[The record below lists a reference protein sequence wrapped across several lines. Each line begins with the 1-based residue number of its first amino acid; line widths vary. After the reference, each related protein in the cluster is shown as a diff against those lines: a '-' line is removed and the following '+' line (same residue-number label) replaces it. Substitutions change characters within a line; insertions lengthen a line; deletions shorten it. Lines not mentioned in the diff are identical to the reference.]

1 MDPAACDPMEN
12 SMRILDLN
20 EVDFARWDTA
30 EMRRLRL
37 SMVEEQIFERGVRD
51 SRVLDAFRS
60 VPRHV
65 FVPEGEREYAY
76 EDHPLAIGFG
86 QTISQP
92 YIVALMTEVLQLRG
106 NERLLEIGTGSGYQ
120 AAILALLSRW
130 VYSIER
136 IPELASEAAKR
147 LDGLGLTNVTVLCQD
162 GSMGLPEEAPFD
174 AIIVTAA
181 APQPP
186 QALMDQLADRGRL
199 VVPSGERADQTL
211 FKVTRLGDEFEQEDL
226 GMCAFV
232 PLIGRGGW
240 PDRS

>member
-1 MDPAACDPMEN
+1 MDPAPDEAMEN
-12 SMRILDLN
+12 AMETLELN

-51 SRVLDAFRS
+51 SRVLEAFRS
-60 VPRHV
+60 VPRHM

-76 EDHPLAIGFG
+76 EDHPLPIGFG

-92 YIVALMTEVLQLRG
+92 YIVALMSEVLQLCG
-106 NERLLEIGTGSGYQ
+106 NEKVLEIGTGSGYQ
-120 AAILALLSRW
+120 AAILALLSRR

-136 IPELASEAAKR
+136 IPELASEAAR
-147 LDGLGLTNVTVLCQD
+147 DLAELGLTNVTVLCRD
-162 GSMGLPEEAPFD
+162 GSMGLPEQAPFD

-181 APQPP
+181 APRPP
-186 QALMDQLADRGRL
+186 QVLMDQLAERGRL
-199 VVPSGERADQTL
+199 VVPSGDRADQTL
-211 FKVTRLGDEFEQEDL
+211 LKVTRSGSGFEQEDL

-232 PLIGRGGW
+232 PLIGQGGW
-240 PDRS
+240 PDGS